1 MSRTTCGYLWLP
13 AATSGYLW
21 LPVATCGYLWL
32 PVATCGYLRLP
43 VTICGY
49 LWLPVAACGYLWNLK
64 IALLSVMKPLP
75 ETAKQKNIFGFRE
88 VGAAFQS
95 LGLHAIN

>member
-1 MSRTTCGYLWLP
+1 M
-13 AATSGYLW
+13 
-21 LPVATCGYLWL
+21 ATCGYLWL